1 MRRVL
6 LYVMVI
12 LAISAMELYCASR
25 VQAQT
30 VYNAIKMAY
39 NFTTVSQTVVFD
51 SAMQA
56 GGTLQLSASIADGG
70 GRNPGDPITLKL
82 VFYNSSNAVITTVQQ
97 AYTMV
102 LGAAAAT
109 YSVSATD
116 CGGSCTNV
124 AYVSVQFY
132 GKDGGFWAGNYGP
145 MITSPS
151 LTFNGGSNI
160 LYNPEFG
167 VYGTNGYAQGWAST
181 AGWQNCALYSGSATC
196 VINNGAQVNGGTYSA
211 TGGTTSGTAGGYSAA
226 PPAPTYTANITAAQQ
241 SRVTAFQ
248 TRSVVNNT
256 IYIDQVGDNNTLSV
270 TQSGRANEVR
280 GIGQQAAQIQGSS
293 NSVTIRQGDLDTTG
307 KNSLELR
314 VIGGNNVLNLNQSV
328 TATGA
333 STNSS
338 NNHYQSVDVAGS
350 YNTVT
355 TQQNNN
361 GGVGGHYM
369 ETTITGNTNTLNAT
383 QTNNANKTLFNTITG
398 NNNTVSVV
406 QKDGGQHY
414 LENTLTGNGNTVTA
428 VQEGATAN
436 RASITINNSGGPGAV
451 DLIQSGGAV
460 YNITTTCVTAGGCG
474 TVTVRQ

>member
-6 LYVMVI
+6 LYVMII

-30 VYNAIKMAY
+30 VHNAIKMAY
-39 NFTTVSQTVVFD
+39 NFTTVSQNVVFD

-56 GGTLQLSASIADGG
+56 GGTLTFTTQAMDGG
-70 GRNPGDPITLKL
+70 GRAPGDPFTMRL
-82 VFYNSSNAVITTVQQ
+82 VFYNSSNQIVNTVQT
-97 AYTMV
+97 AFTLS
-102 LGAAAAT
+102 LGAPLYNFTVTAT
-109 YSVSATD
+109 N
-116 CGGSCTNV
+116 CGGSCATV

-132 GKDGGFWAGNYGP
+132 GKDGGYWAGNYGP
-145 MITSPS
+145 YITNPS

-167 VYGTNGYAQGWAST
+167 VYGTNGFAQGWSSS
-181 AGWQNCALYSGSATC
+181 AGWQNCALYAGAATC
-196 VINNGAQVNGGTYSA
+196 VIDNGAQVNGGTYSA

-241 SRVTAFQ
+241 ARVTAFQ
-248 TRSVVNNT
+248 TRTVVNNT

-270 TQSGRANEVR
+270 TQSGRANEVK

-293 NSVTIRQGDLDTTG
+293 NSVTIRQGDLDISG
-307 KNSLELR
+307 KNTIEMR
-314 VIGGNNVLNLNQSV
+314 VVGGNNVLNLNQSV
-328 TATGA
+328 TATGT

-355 TQQNNN
+355 TQQNNT

-383 QTNNANKTLFNTITG
+383 QTNNGNKTLFNTVSG

-414 LENTLTGNGNTVTA
+414 LENTLTGNGNTITA

-436 RASITINNSGGPGAV
+436 RASITINNQGGPGAV

-474 TVTVRQ
+474 VITVRQ